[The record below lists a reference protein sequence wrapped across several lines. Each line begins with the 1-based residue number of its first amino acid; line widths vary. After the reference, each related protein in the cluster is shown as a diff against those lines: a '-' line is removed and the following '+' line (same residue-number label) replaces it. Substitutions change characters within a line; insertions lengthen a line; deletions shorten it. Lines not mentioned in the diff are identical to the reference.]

1 MTTLPQLMGRRVAL
15 RSTTTLRAS
24 VRASVAIGYWAP
36 RLLIVDDA
44 AAGGPVLHDRQHQD
58 HREQNERERRAITVA
73 VELEHLAEY
82 VQAGQFRRIARP
94 AARHDV
100 HRIELF
106 EGADNRNDQQ
116 EKCRRRKQWKG
127 D

>member
-36 RLLIVDDA
+36 RLLIVDNA

-58 HREQNERERRAITVA
+58 DREQDEREPRAITVA
-73 VELEHLAEY
+73 VKLEHLAEN
-82 VQAGQFRRIARP
+82 VQARQFRRIARP
-94 AARHDV
+94 AARHHV
-100 HRIELF
+100 HRAELF
-106 EGADNRNDQQ
+106 EGTNDRNDQK
-116 EKCRRRKQWKG
+116 E
-127 D
+127 